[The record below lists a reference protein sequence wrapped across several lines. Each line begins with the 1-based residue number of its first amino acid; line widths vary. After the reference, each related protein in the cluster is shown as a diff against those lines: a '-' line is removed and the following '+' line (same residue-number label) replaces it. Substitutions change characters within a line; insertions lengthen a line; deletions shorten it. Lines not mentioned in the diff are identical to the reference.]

1 MFFFLFQFCSAER
14 GPGGESCGVPSSSS
28 STRILIKGGTVVN
41 AHHQQLA
48 DVYVEDGIIVAVQ
61 PNIKVLT
68 NSLLILYPFL
78 FLICLKILLSLCIIR
93 LGTKLLYWMLPE
105 SLLCQVKIKS

>member
-1 MFFFLFQFCSAER
+1 M
-14 GPGGESCGVPSSSS
+14 ESCGVLPSSS

-61 PNIKVLT
+61 PNIKVL
-68 NSLLILYPFL
+68 LA
-78 FLICLKILLSLCIIR
+78 
-93 LGTKLLYWMLPE
+93 
-105 SLLCQVKIKS
+105 

>member
-1 MFFFLFQFCSAER
+1 MFLQFCSAETDY
-14 GPGGESCGVPSSSS
+14 GVGSCAVS

-61 PNIKVLT
+61 PNIKV
-68 NSLLILYPFL
+68 
-78 FLICLKILLSLCIIR
+78 
-93 LGTKLLYWMLPE
+93 
-105 SLLCQVKIKS
+105 